1 MIATRCSFAHADA
14 HKTLASV
21 RAVSGCIGYM
31 LTRADYTDLVH
42 RFPSFRTYLDTIA
55 RMRLKKEVGKGAAG
69 DNADLNQLIT
79 TRETRASRFTARMS
93 VACGRLSRRLSE
105 KGAPPPARVATH
117 QPAGQ
122 LTGAVP

>member
-1 MIATRCSFAHADA
+1 MIATRSSFAHADA

-21 RAVSGCIGYM
+21 RAASGCIGYM
-31 LTRADYTDLVH
+31 LTRADYTDLVY

-55 RMRLKKEVGKGAAG
+55 RMRLKKEVGKGAAS
-69 DNADLNQLIT
+69 DNADLDELIT
-79 TRETRASRFTARMS
+79 TRASRFTKRMT